1 MQQHCL
7 TALWAIT
14 GPLHRYGACLQTSQC
29 SIQLFHVARH
39 FPGQITTSQA
49 IKRANSGPLAFLM
62 KTNQP
67 GREMFF
73 QQQEAVT
80 VDKIIIAPPYS
91 RDTDRHIR
99 LMLPLHSFSLILIYI
114 PASYEQHSDIFF
126 FYSLEKANRYQQSPK
141 KRDIRYCL
149 RQIVITWGRHLHT
162 FNPFVIV

>member
-14 GPLHRYGACLQTSQC
+14 GPLNRYGACLQTSQC
-29 SIQLFHVARH
+29 SIQLFHVAQH

-99 LMLPLHSFSLILIYI
+99 LMLPLHNFSLILIYI
-114 PASYEQHSDIFF
+114 PTSQNSTLTFSSFILQKKPTGISSPQNKEILDIAF
-126 FYSLEKANRYQQSPK
+126 AN
-141 KRDIRYCL
+141 L
-149 RQIVITWGRHLHT
+149 
-162 FNPFVIV
+162 